1 MTPAPARE
9 PADRATVITLG
20 VAAVFAAGVAFA
32 VAFITSFTHR
42 ELPPWGLLGG
52 IAVVLALVA
61 AFRLVFDSR
70 VIMQFINR
78 ETKNALFPRNAIKR
92 LDAERREA
100 LADGISDCLLAAV
113 YERRYR
119 PAEIVHEP
127 WIERQRAKAFR
138 GLDALCAGRLTVP
151 ARIDGGHIAMRAM
164 IGYLELRFAGQWEKG
179 RSKLK
184 RYAAKFDERFP
195 ELAALVPRA

>member
-70 VIMQFINR
+70 VIAAAGVVGVVAAI
-78 ETKNALFPRNAIKR
+78 ALLMLPGAGGSLVV
-92 LDAERREA
+92 LD
-100 LADGISDCLLAAV
+100 D
-113 YERRYR
+113 
-119 PAEIVHEP
+119 
-127 WIERQRAKAFR
+127 AF
-138 GLDALCAGRLTVP
+138 GWV
-151 ARIDGGHIAMRAM
+151 
-164 IGYLELRFAGQWEKG
+164 W
-179 RSKLK
+179 
-184 RYAAKFDERFP
+184 
-195 ELAALVPRA
+195 ALVPTLGGATIAAWPRRRMES